1 MLSWSGAEQGVK
13 VDLGAIREANS
24 GVDVQFANELLEFAT
39 AATELDEKS
48 LDAKR
53 EKLVRA
59 AGTAFTVDAAAVVAN
74 FEMMTRLADSS
85 GASMPDEL
93 VIKRLAA
100 AKAMGVDQV
109 VSRRYPQT
117 LPSSG
122 TTRSVK

>member
-1 MLSWSGAEQGVK
+1 MLSWSGAEQGVE
-13 VDLGAIREANS
+13 VNLDVMRDANT

-39 AATELDEKS
+39 AATELDEK
-48 LDAKR
+48 LLGQKR
-53 EKLVRA
+53 EELIRV
-59 AGTAFTVDAAAVVAN
+59 AGIAFTVDTAAVVAN

-93 VIKRLAA
+93 VAQRLSA

-122 TTRSVK
+122 TTRSIK